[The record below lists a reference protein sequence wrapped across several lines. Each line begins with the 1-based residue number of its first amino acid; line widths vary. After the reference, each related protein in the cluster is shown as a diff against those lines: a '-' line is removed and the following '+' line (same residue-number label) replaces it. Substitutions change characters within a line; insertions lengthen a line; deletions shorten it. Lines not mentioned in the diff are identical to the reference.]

1 MTQPQ
6 DLSVPVDAVPA
17 VGLIRPAIEAV
28 LAGRPWA
35 PGPEATIA
43 QAVAKTV
50 SSPPKAGEAR

>member
-1 MTQPQ
+1 M
-6 DLSVPVDAVPA
+6 PVDAMPA

-43 QAVAKTV
+43 QAVAKAV
-50 SSPPKAGEAR
+50 SSPSKAGEAR